1 MRFLVK
7 AIKDNQV
14 IERYFEAE
22 DEKMLINFLK
32 ENNYF
37 IVSVKSTKQNQWQ
50 FFTAFFEKVS
60 FNDIVNFTRQ
70 LAMMLNAGLTLIDS
84 LTILKKQ
91 ATKQVYLKLL
101 DDIDK
106 ELRSG
111 NSFSFAL
118 KKYPQYF
125 SNLYIALV
133 KSGEASGKLNEILI
147 KLAENLDKERE
158 FKGKITGALIYPVI
172 IIISMIVVMFIMI
185 TFVLPKLLNLYKDFN
200 IELPLTTKILI
211 FVSSILTK
219 TWPIILAGIIFSLP
233 LIRKILAIEAVKYKI
248 DEFLLKLPVFGRIIQ
263 MSALVTTTRTLSI
276 LTGSGIQI
284 LDALL
289 IVVDVSDNLV
299 YHKVFKQIYK
309 DVEKGSPL
317 GESLDK
323 AGIFPPVLVQMT
335 TVGEETG
342 RLDETLFKI
351 SQYFEMESEL
361 AVKAATSLIE
371 PVILVFLGVGV
382 GFLVMSVI
390 TPIYNLTSSFK

>member
-7 AIKDNQV
+7 AIKENQV
-14 IERYFEAE
+14 INRYFEAE
-22 DEKMLINFLK
+22 DEKTLINFLK

-37 IVSVKSTKQNQWQ
+37 IVSVKNTQQNQWQ
-50 FFTAFFEKVS
+50 FFTSFFEKVS

-84 LTILKKQ
+84 LAILKKQ

-106 ELRSG
+106 ELRTG

-125 SNLYIALV
+125 SNLYVALV
-133 KSGEASGKLNEILI
+133 KSGEASGKLNEILL

-172 IIISMIVVMFIMI
+172 IIIAMIGVMFIMI

-200 IELPLTTKILI
+200 IELPFTTKFLI
-211 FVSSILTK
+211 FISSILTK

-233 LIRKILAIEAVKYKI
+233 FIRKILAIEAVKYKI
-248 DEFLLKLPVFGRIIQ
+248 DEFLLKLSVFGRIIQ
-263 MSALVTTTRTLSI
+263 MSALVNTTRTLSI

-284 LDALL
+284 LDGLL
-289 IVVDVSDNLV
+289 IIIDVSDNLV
-299 YHKVFKQIYK
+299 YKRAFKQIYK
-309 DVEKGSPL
+309 EVEKGNPL

-335 TVGEETG
+335 TVGEQTG
-342 RLDETLFKI
+342 RLDETLLKI

-371 PVILVFLGVGV
+371 PAILVFLGVGV